1 MEFLQFFCL
10 LLNTCHFE
18 VQEQIQNHSTSEYSN
33 IIRSMHKSRLYET
46 KETTNCTT
54 EHDSS
59 HSQTDYP
66 HLIHT
71 PEAWRLGHMFCVA
84 AHTVLLDFPYVHADH
99 GT

>member
-33 IIRSMHKSRLYET
+33 IIRSMHKSRLYES

-59 HSQTDYP
+59 HSQTDDR
-66 HLIHT
+66 HLINT
-71 PEAWRLGHMFCVA
+71 LRSMAPQEDEEETQG
-84 AHTVLLDFPYVHADH
+84 